1 MTTTRT
7 TPGSSPLD
15 EVARL
20 LIVRHATGIGRADW
34 RLNSRHSGGS
44 QEVASFG
51 TVPSPRDAQL
61 AEEARQRSIAEY
73 ATNAQA
79 WWESGR
85 TYYIVK
91 LSLGGT
97 VAGLTEHRDLEGED
111 VSGVLQ
117 QVEAVGWLLDDI
129 GYVYQPLRERSHAL
143 TTSNI
148 MTGNIV
154 GIYTFRRPSP
164 PPPPA

>member
-1 MTTTRT
+1 MA
-7 TPGSSPLD
+7 L
-15 EVARL
+15 
-20 LIVRHATGIGRADW
+20 
-34 RLNSRHSGGS
+34 SGMR
-44 QEVASFG
+44 VASSGFVQ
-51 TVPSPRDAQL
+51 TDKDAQR
-61 AEEARQRSIAEY
+61 AEEARQRAVARHAE
-73 ATNAQA
+73 NARA

-97 VAGLTEHRDLEGED
+97 VAGLTTHAEIDADD
-111 VSGVLQ
+111 VSGILQ
-117 QVEAVGWLLDDI
+117 QIEAVGWDLHDI

-154 GIYTFRRPSP
+154 GIYTFRRPEP
-164 PPPPA
+164 PPPLPG

>member
-1 MTTTRT
+1 VQT
-7 TPGSSPLD
+7 D
-15 EVARL
+15 K
-20 LIVRHATGIGRADW
+20 
-34 RLNSRHSGGS
+34 
-44 QEVASFG
+44 
-51 TVPSPRDAQL
+51 DAQR
-61 AEEARQRSIAEY
+61 AEEARQRAVARYAE
-73 ATNAQA
+73 NARA

-91 LSLGGT
+91 LSHGGT
-97 VAGLTEHRDLEGED
+97 VAGLVEHKELEGED

-117 QVEAVGWLLDDI
+117 QVEAVGWQLIDI

-154 GIYTFRRPSP
+154 GIYTFRRPSELGQP
-164 PPPPA
+164 LKNS